1 MHLRGRVRQT
11 AVATVVELDGDADL
25 AAAPQLMQLLNRGL
39 AAGESRIVVD
49 LDGLTLL
56 DDTALG
62 LLIGAAASARRQG
75 HTMELLSTNERMR
88 QRLADTRIDRI
99 LDIVD
104 AIPTA

>member
-25 AAAPQLMQLLNRGL
+25 AAAPQLTQLLNRGL

>member
-11 AVATVVELDGDADL
+11 AVATVVALDGDADL
-25 AAAPQLMQLLNRGL
+25 AAAPQLTQLLNRGL